1 MPSDDVRQLLKAFG
15 VAVTTFEDAV
25 SGNSSAE
32 EILESEAKARA
43 RLQEVTALID
53 RLSTL
58 HHARTTPTPR

>member
-1 MPSDDVRQLLKAFG
+1 MPSDEVRQLLRAFG

-25 SGNSSAE
+25 SGNSSSE

-58 HHARTTPTPR
+58 LHARTTPT